1 MQTLKDLTY
10 IINKESKTAT
20 YKFALIRSVIESIHK
35 YDHYCTDVKED
46 NTKQLPIG
54 LLVIFWI
61 KYYYPILAYKKQIP
75 QITGNKNSLSFQKHL
90 LPIISHYEES
100 LGFPEFYK
108 DLQNN
113 RIPDTLKE
121 DVIKLIRDINTTII
135 NNPMKYIGSAIDKK
149 GEIFKYQNDRKT
161 TSLKKDLSIINIVE
175 SCGTYTIPKS
185 YYSAFTLLGSYINGD
200 NALLFQWID
209 FSYRQQ
215 INKNISKSEIYQ
227 VLQTKD
233 EYSRDTK
240 DIKKIYTDLKR
251 KEELK
256 CAWSN
261 KTIKDDMHIDHI
273 IPYSL
278 WGNNDF
284 WNLLPTKQKYNS
296 SKTDKIP
303 SPNLLLLRK
312 KIIIDY
318 WSKVF
323 NIAPNRFTNEAI
335 IALCRNHNPN
345 NDKFLDLC
353 FLSLKNKCQFLI
365 DTQGY
370 VGWEP

>member
-1 MQTLKDLTY
+1 MNTL
-10 IINKESKTAT
+10 E
-20 YKFALIRSVIESIHK
+20 
-35 YDHYCTDVKED
+35 
-46 NTKQLPIG
+46 
-54 LLVIFWI
+54 
-61 KYYYPILAYKKQIP
+61 
-75 QITGNKNSLSFQKHL
+75 
-90 LPIISHYEES
+90 
-100 LGFPEFYK
+100 
-108 DLQNN
+108 
-113 RIPDTLKE
+113 
-121 DVIKLIRDINTTII
+121 
-135 NNPMKYIGSAIDKK
+135 
-149 GEIFKYQNDRKT
+149 
-161 TSLKKDLSIINIVE
+161 
-175 SCGTYTIPKS
+175 
-185 YYSAFTLLGSYINGD
+185 
-200 NALLFQWID
+200 
-209 FSYRQQ
+209 
-215 INKNISKSEIYQ
+215 
-227 VLQTKD
+227 
-233 EYSRDTK
+233 
-240 DIKKIYTDLKR
+240 IKKIYTDLKR

-335 IALCRNHNPN
+335 IALCRNHNSN
-345 NDKFLDLC
+345 NEKFLDLC

-365 DTQGY
+365 ETQGY
-370 VGWEP
+370 VGWKP